1 MSKNSAVD
9 LIRRSPVSE
18 GEMFSEFQDWCLR
31 TYGDS
36 GKTKTVTRRKYNK
49 ILQTLLQSDESDGVY
64 IENNHIN
71 AKFKF
76 WVKSKGFQVGSG
88 HSEQK
93 KAAAG
98 KPVLYVPVKTT
109 VSLSFSVRVH
119 LPSEVSSGFYGNKC
133 VDGVPGQDT
142 SSLKR
147 VAVVE
152 DFFDIIYAMHVEIG
166 TDPNK
171 APKHAGQ
178 KKTYKAALLR
188 AATKTA
194 RGPAARGQ
202 SKVTWER
209 QRGSGR
215 ELALALARR
224 VGGRAPRSCEE
235 RPPALRMGAG
245 REHSCGTALGS
256 RLPCGGDGIPIT
268 RSPWHLMASWQGTR
282 IAETYAFLP
291 REAVT
296 RFLMSCHECQKRMH
310 VNPCGVESKENDRP
324 SSLAPGLIDYNMPI
338 TATYLKQM
346 KLQCMSTNEQDES
359 SVSSEDFD
367 MTDPTWISA
376 DHGTTSDLSPCRG
389 ERMHSPQNAHKEE
402 DDDSSSESGSGNG
415 LPTLNPPVPGSAA
428 DSSSYNEVNGNGAAA
443 PLDFSTTSSSSS
455 SEDQPVNLS
464 ERLPPGPLLCPF
476 QPDAP
481 DGLRGRSKYAGKAAP
496 AELRLDYGNKV
507 TAVPARE
514 RHSSLETAPA
524 LGVRSETAITKSPQY
539 SSGSYDSGKTEV
551 SVCPED
557 LSMSRAHTADDD
569 DDDHDD
575 HEDSDKIN
583 DSEGMDPERLKAF
596 NMFVRLFVDEN
607 LDRMVPISKQPKE
620 KIQAIIESCSRQF
633 PEFQER
639 ARKRIRTYL
648 KSCRRMKK
656 NGMETRPTPPH
667 LTSAMAENILA
678 AACESETRKAAK
690 RMRLDVYQARDEQIA
705 LEKQSAREPAT
716 LAPSAYSLAASAYSQ
731 DQIYINGGLNYS
743 YRGYGGLGASL
754 QHPVSLTTG
763 TPQSNGPT
771 DLSMKSLASNS
782 SSSSTNSRGV
792 PSAQLSPT
800 EINAVRQLIAGYRES
815 AAFLLRSADELEN
828 LILQQN

>member
-1 MSKNSAVD
+1 MSSRKATVD
-9 LIRRSPVSE
+9 LIRSSPSAE
-18 GEMFSEFQDWCLR
+18 GEMFSEFQEWCLR

-49 ILQTLLQSDESDGVY
+49 ILQTLLQSDECGF
-64 IENNHIN
+64 IENSLIN

-76 WVKSKGFQVGSG
+76 WVKSKGFQVGSSSRAD
-88 HSEQK
+88 HK
-93 KAAAG
+93 KGAAG
-98 KPVLYVPVKTT
+98 KPVLYVPVKATGT
-109 VSLSFSVRVH
+109 
-119 LPSEVSSGFYGNKC
+119 
-133 VDGVPGQDT
+133 DGGQT
-142 SSLKR
+142 QESISLKR

-152 DFFDIIYAMHVEIG
+152 DFFDIIYSMHVE
-166 TDPNK
+166 TSFDPSK

-178 KKTYKAALLR
+178 KKTYKA
-188 AATKTA
+188 
-194 RGPAARGQ
+194 
-202 SKVTWER
+202 
-209 QRGSGR
+209 
-215 ELALALARR
+215 
-224 VGGRAPRSCEE
+224 
-235 RPPALRMGAG
+235 
-245 REHSCGTALGS
+245 
-256 RLPCGGDGIPIT
+256 
-268 RSPWHLMASWQGTR
+268 

-310 VNPCGVESKENDRP
+310 INPSGADSKENDHP
-324 SSLAPGLIDYNMPI
+324 ATLVPGLIDYNMPI
-338 TATYLKQM
+338 TATYLKHM
-346 KLQCMSTNEQDES
+346 KLSYIGSNDHDDS

-367 MTDPTWISA
+367 MTDPIWISA
-376 DHGTTSDLSPCRG
+376 DHGAASDLSPSHG

-415 LPTLNPPVPGSAA
+415 LLA
-428 DSSSYNEVNGNGAAA
+428 
-443 PLDFSTTSSSSS
+443 LTTSA
-455 SEDQPVNLS
+455 PVTTPDDGNYTES
-464 ERLPPGPLLCPF
+464 PP
-476 QPDAP
+476 
-481 DGLRGRSKYAGKAAP
+481 
-496 AELRLDYGNKV
+496 
-507 TAVPARE
+507 
-514 RHSSLETAPA
+514 
-524 LGVRSETAITKSPQY
+524 Y
-539 SSGSYDSGKTEV
+539 SSGSYDSIKTEV
-551 SVCPED
+551 SLCPED
-557 LSMSRAHTADDD
+557 LSVSRAPTADDD
-569 DDDHDD
+569 DDEHDD
-575 HEDSDKIN
+575 HEDNDKIN

-690 RMRLDVYQARDEQIA
+690 RMRMDMYPSSHDDQNM
-705 LEKQSAREPAT
+705 LEKQSARESSS
-716 LAPSAYSLAASAYSQ
+716 LAHTAYSLPASAYPQ
-731 DQIYINGGLNYS
+731 DQIYINGGLNYN

-763 TPQSNGPT
+763 TSQSNGPT
-771 DLSMKSLASNS
+771 DLSMKSMASNS
-782 SSSSTNSRGV
+782 SSTSTNSRGV
-792 PSAQLSPT
+792 PAAQLSPT

>member
-1 MSKNSAVD
+1 MLNSSALFWGRKRERERKSKPAMSKKASPADV
-9 LIRRSPVSE
+9 RSRSPGSE
-18 GEMFSEFQDWCLR
+18 GEMFGAFQDWCLR

-36 GKTKTVTRRKYNK
+36 GKTKTVTRRKYTK
-49 ILQTLLQSDESDGVY
+49 ILQTLLQGEEADAGFLES
-64 IENNHIN
+64 NHIN

-76 WVKSKGFQVGSG
+76 WVRSKGFQVGSG
-88 HSEQK
+88 EQRRG
-93 KAAAG
+93 AAG
-98 KPVLYVPVKTT
+98 KAVLYVPVKAT
-109 VSLSFSVRVH
+109 
-119 LPSEVSSGFYGNKC
+119 C
-133 VDGVPGQDT
+133 ADGGSGQD
-142 SSLKR
+142 SSSMKR

-166 TDPNK
+166 SDPNK

-178 KKTYKAALLR
+178 KKTYKA
-188 AATKTA
+188 
-194 RGPAARGQ
+194 
-202 SKVTWER
+202 
-209 QRGSGR
+209 
-215 ELALALARR
+215 
-224 VGGRAPRSCEE
+224 
-235 RPPALRMGAG
+235 
-245 REHSCGTALGS
+245 
-256 RLPCGGDGIPIT
+256 
-268 RSPWHLMASWQGTR
+268 

-310 VNPCGVESKENDRP
+310 INPCAAESKENDRP
-324 SSLAPGLIDYNMPI
+324 SSLVPGLIDYNMPI
-338 TATYLKQM
+338 TTTYLKQM

-376 DHGTTSDLSPCRG
+376 DPGTTSDLSPSQG

-415 LPTLNPPVPGSAA
+415 LPTLNPPVAGGAPEGGSFGV
-428 DSSSYNEVNGNGAAA
+428 VNGNGAGA

-464 ERLPPGPLLCPF
+464 ERLPAGPLCPF
-476 QPDAP
+476 QPDPP
-481 DGLRGRSKYAGKAAP
+481 DGLRTRGKYAGKTPP
-496 AELRLDYGNKV
+496 ADLRLDRDIRDYGN
-507 TAVPARE
+507 
-514 RHSSLETAPA
+514 
-524 LGVRSETAITKSPQY
+524 KSPQY
-539 SSGSYDSGKTEV
+539 SSGSYDSVKTEV

-557 LSMSRAHTADDD
+557 LSVSRAHTADDD
-569 DDDHDD
+569 DDDEHDHD

-583 DSEGMDPERLKAF
+583 DTEGMDPERLKAF

-690 RMRLDVYQARDEQIA
+690 RMRLDVYHAHDEQIA

-716 LAPSAYSLAASAYSQ
+716 LAHSAYSLAATAYSQ

-754 QHPVSLTTG
+754 QHPVSLTTS
-763 TPQSNGPT
+763 TAQSNGPT
-771 DLSMKSLASNS
+771 DLSMKSVASNS

-792 PSAQLSPT
+792 PTAQLSPT